1 MRVFELAKQ
10 LNITSKVLLT
20 SLKKKGIKASN
31 HMSALTDQ
39 DVQSI
44 LDKQGKG
51 AKPAPKKTSRK
62 IKQAKAAKVVEAP
75 PPPKKKRVLIKK
87 KVVPQEMP
95 PPPIDAVSDV
105 PEVISVTPVSDA
117 PRESLPE
124 PSAPGHVIA
133 LSPEIAEVKTE
144 KNKPALPEQPETVT
158 VSPPVIHQ
166 EAPAEIKKATTEKQ
180 PDKEKKKGK
189 RLVQKVEKGG
199 LFDKAKEKPK
209 RKKKGTW
216 TGSGQGPATG
226 SKEATKWQ
234 DFKPIHRKD
243 DRRTS
248 RRGGGGTVIDVS
260 KPRKKDIKIYEGLTV
275 KEFSELTGQKAS
287 LIISK
292 LMELGK
298 MSTVNQ
304 PIGLEEAALI
314 ADSFE
319 IKAELVSEK
328 TEEEILEQD
337 ISYDPS
343 ELQHRPPVITIMG
356 HVDHGKTSLLDA
368 IRKARVTEGEHGGI
382 TQHIGAYT
390 VTVNKK
396 HVTFL
401 DTPGHEAFTAMR
413 SRGAKI
419 TDIVILVVAADDGV
433 MPQTIEAI
441 NHAKAANVPI
451 IVATNKIDLPDAN
464 PDRVKNALSEYDLIP
479 EEWGGKTIFVDVSA
493 KELTGLDHLLE
504 MVLLQSEVLE
514 LKANPNK
521 PPVGTIIEA
530 KIDKGRGPVAT
541 VLVQEGTL
549 KIGNIFVT
557 GTQYGKVRALISDTG
572 KKVKEA
578 GPSTPVEVIGL
589 DGVPQAG
596 DTFVVV
602 SEERTAKE
610 VASSRSHRQRTIELS
625 RVRRTTLDD
634 LYEEMQGG
642 VVKELKLIIKADV
655 QGSAEALK
663 QSLEKLATDAVKLQI
678 IHRGVGGINE
688 SDVLLAAASN
698 AIVIGFNIRPES
710 KAQDLARKE
719 KVDIRFYTIIYEV
732 TDDIRRAMEG
742 LLEPTLEERILGQIE
757 VRQVFTISKQGT
769 IAGGYVKEGS
779 VSRDSA
785 GARVIRNSKVIFDGK
800 ILSLRR
806 FKDDVKEVQT
816 GYECGIAIEN
826 FNDIEVDDIIEVY
839 TFDKIPAKL

>member
-10 LNITSKVLLT
+10 LDITSKALLA
-20 SLKKKGIKASN
+20 SLKKKGIKVSN
-31 HMSALTDQ
+31 HMSALSDE
-39 DVQSI
+39 DVQTI
-44 LDKQGKG
+44 LDKQGKRV
-51 AKPAPKKTSRK
+51 KPAPRKTGRK
-62 IKQAKAAKVVEAP
+62 TKQARAKVVEPP
-75 PPPKKKRVLIKK
+75 PPPKKTRVLIKK
-87 KVVPQEMP
+87 KVVPQEAP
-95 PPPIDAVSDV
+95 PPPVEDVSEAPKEVPQELVIPSPRID
-105 PEVISVTPVSDA
+105 
-117 PRESLPE
+117 LP
-124 PSAPGHVIA
+124 
-133 LSPEIAEVKTE
+133 
-144 KNKPALPEQPETVT
+144 PETVET
-158 VSPPVIHQ
+158 KPGTTAESPPAIQQPESVSTPS
-166 EAPAEIKKATTEKQ
+166 PAAQKASPPETKKISLEKQ
-180 PDKEKKKGK
+180 GEKEKKKGK
-189 RLVQKVEKGG
+189 RQGTKEDKET
-199 LFDKAKEKPK
+199 LFDKAKEKP
-209 RKKKGTW
+209 RKKKKGARPAP
-216 TGSGQGPATG
+216 GQGAATVLP
-226 SKEATKWQ
+226 EPTKWQ

-248 RRGGGGTVIDVS
+248 RRAGGAVVDVS

-287 LIISK
+287 LIIAK

-298 MSTVNQ
+298 MATVNQ

-314 ADSFE
+314 AESFD

-343 ELQHRPPVITIMG
+343 ELSNRPPVITIMG

-368 IRKARVTEGEHGGI
+368 IRQTRITEGESGGI

-390 VTVNKK
+390 VTVNDKQ
-396 HVTFL
+396 VTFL

-413 SRGAKI
+413 ARGAKV
-419 TDIVILVVAADDGV
+419 TDIVILVVAADDGI
-433 MPQTIEAI
+433 MPQTAEAI

-464 PDRVKNALSEYDLIP
+464 PERVKNALSEYELIP
-479 EEWGGKTIFVDVSA
+479 EEWGGKTIFADVSA
-493 KELTGLDHLLE
+493 KEKTGLEHLLE

-541 VLVQEGTL
+541 ILVQEGTL
-549 KIGNIFVT
+549 KVGDIFVT
-557 GTQYGKVRALISDTG
+557 GIHHGKVRALINENG
-572 KKVKEA
+572 KKVTEA

-589 DGVPQAG
+589 DGVPLAG
-596 DTFVVV
+596 DTFIVV

-610 VASSRSHRQRTIELS
+610 VASNRSHRQRMAELS
-625 RVRRTTLDD
+625 KVRRSTLDD
-634 LYEEMQGG
+634 LYEGIKGG
-642 VVKELKLIIKADV
+642 VAKELKLIIKADV

-663 QSLEKLATDAVKLQI
+663 GSLEKLSTEAVKLQV
-678 IHRGVGGINE
+678 IHRGVGGITE

-698 AIVIGFNIRPES
+698 AIIIGFNIRPEP
-710 KAQDLARKE
+710 KAQALAGKE
-719 KVDIRFYTIIYEV
+719 KVDIRFYSIIYEV
-732 TDDIRRAMEG
+732 TDDVRRAMEG

-769 IAGGYVKEGS
+769 IAGGYVKEGL

-785 GARVIRNSKVIFDGK
+785 GARVIRNNEVIHDGK
-800 ILSLRR
+800 LLSLRR
-806 FKDDVKEVQT
+806 FKEDVKEVQS

-826 FNDIEVDDIIEVY
+826 FNNIEVEDIIEVY

>member
-10 LNITSKVLLT
+10 LDITSKELLA

-31 HMSALTDQ
+31 HMSALADH
-39 DVQSI
+39 DVQTI
-44 LDKQGKG
+44 LDKLGKG
-51 AKPAPKKTSRK
+51 GKAASKKPARKT
-62 IKQAKAAKVVEAP
+62 KQAKAAKSVQP
-75 PPPKKKRVLIKK
+75 PPSPPKKTRVLIKK
-87 KVVPQEMP
+87 KVVPQETP
-95 PPPIDAVSDV
+95 PPPLEVVSDSPKGVLQEPPGPGPSIELPPATADLKTEDKKPPLTGPPEAVSI
-105 PEVISVTPVSDA
+105 PLPVTQREA
-117 PRESLPE
+117 P
-124 PSAPGHVIA
+124 
-133 LSPEIAEVKTE
+133 
-144 KNKPALPEQPETVT
+144 PET
-158 VSPPVIHQ
+158 
-166 EAPAEIKKATTEKQ
+166 KKSAAEKQ

-189 RLVQKVEKGG
+189 RLGPKEDKGG

-209 RKKKGTW
+209 RKKKVAW
-216 TGSGQGPATG
+216 DGSGQGPALPG
-226 SKEATKWQ
+226 SPEATKWQ

-243 DRRTS
+243 DRRAS
-248 RRGGGGTVIDVS
+248 RRGGGTVVDAS

-287 LIISK
+287 LIIAK

-304 PIGLEEAALI
+304 AIGLAEAALI
-314 ADSFE
+314 AESFD

-328 TEEEILEQD
+328 TEEEILKQD

-343 ELQHRPPVITIMG
+343 ELCHRPPVITIMG

-368 IRKARVTEGEHGGI
+368 IRQTKVTEGESGGI

-390 VTVNKK
+390 VTVDKK
-396 HVTFL
+396 QVTFL

-413 SRGAKI
+413 ARGAKI

-464 PDRVKNALSEYDLIP
+464 PDRVKNALSEYELIP
-479 EEWGGKTIFVDVSA
+479 EDWGGKTIFVDVSA
-493 KELTGLDHLLE
+493 KEKTGLEHLLE

-541 VLVQEGTL
+541 ILVQEGTL
-549 KIGNIFVT
+549 KVGDIFVT
-557 GTQYGKVRALISDTG
+557 GIHYGKVRALINDEG
-572 KKVKEA
+572 KKVTEA

-589 DGVPQAG
+589 DGVPLAG

-602 SEERTAKE
+602 SEERTAKD
-610 VASSRSHRQRTIELS
+610 VANSRSQRQRTIELS
-625 RVRRTTLDD
+625 KVQRTTLDD
-634 LYEEMQGG
+634 LYEEIKGG

-663 QSLEKLATDAVKLQI
+663 ESLEKLATDAVKLQV
-678 IHRGVGGINE
+678 IHRGVGGITE
-688 SDVLLAAASN
+688 SDVLLAAASD
-698 AIVIGFNIRPES
+698 AIIIGFNIRPEA
-710 KAQDLARKE
+710 KAQDLAAQE

-742 LLEPTLEERILGQIE
+742 LLEPTLKERILGQIE

-769 IAGGYVKEGS
+769 IAGGYVKDGT

-785 GARVIRNSKVIFDGK
+785 GARVIRDNVVIYDGK

-816 GYECGIAIEN
+816 GYECGIAIES
-826 FNDIEVDDIIEVY
+826 FNDIKLDDIIEVY
-839 TFDKIPAKL
+839 TFDKIATKL

>member
-10 LNITSKVLLT
+10 LDITSKALLA

-31 HMSALTDQ
+31 HMSALPDQ
-39 DVQSI
+39 AVQAI

-51 AKPAPKKTSRK
+51 GKAAAKKTAKKTKR
-62 IKQAKAAKVVEAP
+62 AKATKVVEAP
-75 PPPKKKRVLIKK
+75 PPPPKKTRVLIKK
-87 KVVPQEMP
+87 KVVPQET
-95 PPPIDAVSDV
+95 PPIEVVSD
-105 PEVISVTPVSDA
+105 
-117 PRESLPE
+117 LPKVVLQE
-124 PSAPGHVIA
+124 PSVPSPSIELPPAVVDLKTEPVK
-133 LSPEIAEVKTE
+133 SPEAG
-144 KNKPALPEQPETVT
+144 PSETVPIP
-158 VSPPVIHQ
+158 PPVI
-166 EAPAEIKKATTEKQ
+166 EKSAPSETIKETPEKQ
-180 PDKEKKKGK
+180 ADKEKKKGK
-189 RLVQKVEKGG
+189 RQGPKEDKSN
-199 LFDKAKEKPK
+199 LFDKTKEKPK
-209 RKKKGTW
+209 RKKKGAWSAPGKSLTP
-216 TGSGQGPATG
+216 GST
-226 SKEATKWQ
+226 EATKWQ

-243 DRRTS
+243 DRRAS
-248 RRGGGGTVIDVS
+248 RRGGGAVVDAS
-260 KPRKKDIKIYEGLTV
+260 KPRKKDIRIYEGLTV
-275 KEFSELTGQKAS
+275 KEFSELTGQKTS
-287 LIISK
+287 LIIAK

-298 MSTVNQ
+298 MSTINQ
-304 PIGLEEAALI
+304 PIGLEEASLI
-314 ADSFE
+314 AESFD

-337 ISYDPS
+337 VAYDPS
-343 ELQHRPPVITIMG
+343 ELCHRPPVITIMG

-368 IRKARVTEGEHGGI
+368 IRQTKVTEGESGGI

-390 VTVNKK
+390 VTVDNKQ
-396 HVTFL
+396 VTFL

-413 SRGAKI
+413 ARGAKI

-464 PDRVKNALSEYDLIP
+464 PDRIKNALSEYELIP
-479 EEWGGKTIFVDVSA
+479 EDWGGKTIFVDVSA
-493 KELTGLDHLLE
+493 KEKVGLEHLLE

-521 PPVGTIIEA
+521 PPVGTIVEA

-541 VLVQEGTL
+541 ILVQEGTL
-549 KIGNIFVT
+549 KVGDIFVT
-557 GTQYGKVRALISDTG
+557 GIHYGKVRALINDVG
-572 KKVKEA
+572 EKVKDA

-589 DGVPQAG
+589 DGVPLAG

-602 SEERTAKE
+602 SEERTAKD
-610 VASSRSHRQRTIELS
+610 VANNRSHRQRMAELS
-625 RVRRTTLDD
+625 KVRRTTLDD
-634 LYEEMQGG
+634 LYDELKDG
-642 VVKELKLIIKADV
+642 VAKELKLIIKADV

-663 QSLEKLATDAVKLQI
+663 GSLEKLATDAVKLHV
-678 IHRGVGGINE
+678 IHRGVGGITE

-698 AIVIGFNIRPES
+698 AIIIGFNIRPEP
-710 KAQDLARKE
+710 KAQALAGKE
-719 KVDIRFYTIIYEV
+719 KVDIRSYSIIYEV

-769 IAGGYVKEGS
+769 IAGGYVKEGHA
-779 VSRDSA
+779 SRDSA
-785 GARVIRNSKVIFDGK
+785 GARVIRDSAVIYDGK

-816 GYECGIAIEN
+816 GYECGIAIEG
-826 FNDIEVDDIIEVY
+826 FNDIVVDDIIEVY

>member
-10 LNITSKVLLT
+10 LDTTSKALLA
-20 SLKKKGIKASN
+20 SLKKKGIKVSN

-39 DVQSI
+39 DVKAI

-51 AKPAPKKTSRK
+51 GKPAQKKTTRK
-62 IKQAKAAKVVEAP
+62 TKKAKAAKVVEPP
-75 PPPKKKRVLIKK
+75 PPPKKTRVLIKK
-87 KVVPQEMP
+87 KVVPQDAP
-95 PPPIDAVSDV
+95 SPVIDAVSEV
-105 PEVISVTPVSDA
+105 PEAISVTPTSDA
-117 PRESLPE
+117 PTEILPE
-124 PSAPGHVIA
+124 PPAPSPDIA

-144 KNKPALPEQPETVT
+144 EKKPTLSEQPKTASI
-158 VSPPVIHQ
+158 SPPVIQ
-166 EAPAEIKKATTEKQ
+166 QKAPTGIEKGTTEKQ

-189 RLVQKVEKGG
+189 RPGQKEEKGG
-199 LFDKAKEKPK
+199 LFDKAKENPK
-209 RKKKGTW
+209 RKKKGAW
-216 TGSGQGPATG
+216 AGPGQSPAAGSP
-226 SKEATKWQ
+226 KATKWQ

-243 DRRTS
+243 ERRAS
-248 RRGGGGTVIDVS
+248 RRGGGAVVDAS

-287 LIISK
+287 LIIAK

-304 PIGLEEAALI
+304 PIGLDEAALI
-314 ADSFE
+314 AESLE

-328 TEEEILEQD
+328 TEEEILGQN

-343 ELQHRPPVITIMG
+343 ELRHRPPVITIMG

-368 IRKARVTEGEHGGI
+368 IRQTKVTEGEHGGI

-396 HVTFL
+396 QVTFL

-433 MPQTIEAI
+433 MPQTVEAI

-451 IVATNKIDLPDAN
+451 IVATNKIDLPDAK
-464 PDRVKNALSEYDLIP
+464 PDHVKNALSEYDLIP

-493 KELTGLDHLLE
+493 KEKTGLDHLLE

-514 LKANPNK
+514 LKANPKK

-549 KIGNIFVT
+549 KIGGIFVT
-557 GTQYGKVRALISDTG
+557 GTQRGKVRALISDTG
-572 KKVKEA
+572 EKVTEA

-610 VASSRSHRQRTIELS
+610 VANDRAHRQRTIELS
-625 RVRRTTLDD
+625 KIRRTTLDD
-634 LYEEMQGG
+634 LYEELKGG
-642 VVKELKLIIKADV
+642 VVKELKLIIKTDV

-663 QSLEKLATDAVKLQI
+663 QSLEKLATDAVRLQV

-719 KVDIRFYTIIYEV
+719 KVDVRFYTIIYEV

-769 IAGGYVKEGS
+769 IAGGYVKEGT

-785 GARVIRNSKVIFDGK
+785 GARVIRDSTVIFDGK